1 MSSEHSSKPW
11 SSLERRSLGIPILEL
26 LTQNNN
32 VTFGEIMESLKTSK
46 KGLYLALRDL
56 EQDGLI
62 KRYKRGRCTYVKI
75 TSEGKQALLNYS
87 SLEKGTTGL
96 VDQILDETINQLGK
110 EGIIPTE
117 WNETQRQAFI
127 RKLKNSVEKQLEK

>member
-1 MSSEHSSKPW
+1 MSSDELLKHW

-26 LTQNNN
+26 LTHSSD
-32 VTFGEIMESLKTSK
+32 VTFGKIMERLKTSK

-62 KRYKRGRCTYVKI
+62 KRYKRGRCTYVNI
-75 TSEGKQALLNYS
+75 TSEGKQALLNNS
-87 SLEKGTTGL
+87 SLEEGTTGL
-96 VDQILDETINQLGK
+96 VDQILEETINQLGK

-117 WNETQRQAFI
+117 WNEMQRQEFI
-127 RKLKNSVEKQLEK
+127 KKLKNSIEKQLEK

>member
-1 MSSEHSSKPW
+1 MSDEQSSKHW

-26 LTQNNN
+26 LTHNSD
-32 VTFGEIMESLKTSK
+32 VTFGKIMESLKASK
-46 KGLYLALRDL
+46 KGLYLALCDL

-75 TSEGKQALLNYS
+75 TSKGKQALLNYS
-87 SLEKGTTGL
+87 PLEEGATGL
-96 VDQILDETINQLGK
+96 IDQILDETINQLEK

-117 WNETQRQAFI
+117 WNEAQREEFI